1 MRSECSHKT
10 LVLECVTDMDEA
22 QRERLC
28 ALTRVVA
35 ATRDTKVLAA
45 SDTTAANDVNYGIH
59 LPFHDCDFVKGIDAD
74 KNDCIRMIPVSIG
87 VERPARCDN
96 CTKSTGS
103 VCMCRVSLVHVLL
116 SSCACSCTLHT
127 GCLNHDS
134 QTPCQWIACSYNAII
149 ICSSGSEQRTIN
161 SHQCV
166 CCKRVQVFTGLNA
179 VDGRNYGLITSP
191 DWHQELWSFEL
202 LQMVY
207 FFVSDSVLLSYRC
220 CRAPLTVS

>member
-74 KNDCIRMIPVSIG
+74 KND
-87 VERPARCDN
+87 
-96 CTKSTGS
+96 
-103 VCMCRVSLVHVLL
+103 
-116 SSCACSCTLHT
+116 
-127 GCLNHDS
+127 
-134 QTPCQWIACSYNAII
+134 
-149 ICSSGSEQRTIN
+149 
-161 SHQCV
+161 
-166 CCKRVQVFTGLNA
+166 
-179 VDGRNYGLITSP
+179 
-191 DWHQELWSFEL
+191 
-202 LQMVY
+202 
-207 FFVSDSVLLSYRC
+207 
-220 CRAPLTVS
+220 